1 MIKLNIA
8 LTCTYYILC
17 TRFKLETCGSG
28 SMHPMHS
35 NTRCAGEACTVEEK
49 GTCIISPLQEL
60 ALDGCCCSRPAGR
73 RQPQISPRSHA
84 LAARTQRRA
93 REAAGMPSRRDRGK
107 QECMHVPCFSTSRT
121 SPSELPCRRRRR
133 RRRVTIHVLPL
144 SDPPPLPPPSSVLF
158 LPSSLLLLY
167 KPRKERTIRC

>member
-1 MIKLNIA
+1 
-8 LTCTYYILC
+8 
-17 TRFKLETCGSG
+17 
-28 SMHPMHS
+28 MHIYTLHPLQARNLWIRQLSPGRSEKQAAFSCAPMHS

-60 ALDGCCCSRPAGR
+60 ALNGCCYSRPAGR

-121 SPSELPCRRRRR
+121 SPSEPLPCRRRR

-144 SDPPPLPPPSSVLF
+144 PPPSS
-158 LPSSLLLLY
+158 SSLL
-167 KPRKERTIRC
+167 PAVVI